1 MPIAH
6 QLIIF
11 RELLDGIPLPHS
23 LIIFNVIN
31 GFMIEDIEA
40 AIDPAFLA
48 MRFLTKVDNVI
59 MIEHK
64 PTESCRRQDG
74 RYCGQLSVRFVELDG
89 GLNVDI

>member
-1 MPIAH
+1 MAIAH

-48 MRFLTKVDNVI
+48 MRFLSEVNDVV

-64 PTESCRRQDG
+64 PTKSRRRQD
-74 RYCGQLSVRFVELDG
+74 
-89 GLNVDI
+89 

>member
-11 RELLDGIPLPHS
+11 GELLDGILFPHG
-23 LIIFNVIN
+23 LIISNVIN
-31 GFMIEDIEA
+31 GFMLKYIET

-48 MRFLTKVDNVI
+48 MRFLSEVNNVV

-64 PTESCRRQDG
+64 PAESRRRQDG
-74 RYCGQLSVRFVELDG
+74 RYCG
-89 GLNVDI
+89 